1 LISNYLSSP
10 DLIFKYL
17 HGLLSC
23 RHWASNLMNATT
35 KFLNQAI
42 EPARANVDENG
53 RPFGALALYA
63 QRAKL
68 GGGRQE

>member
-1 LISNYLSSP
+1 
-10 DLIFKYL
+10 
-17 HGLLSC
+17 
-23 RHWASNLMNATT
+23 MNATT

-42 EPARANVDENG
+42 EPARANVDKNG

-68 GGGRQE
+68 GSGRQE

>member
-1 LISNYLSSP
+1 
-10 DLIFKYL
+10 
-17 HGLLSC
+17 
-23 RHWASNLMNATT
+23 MNATT